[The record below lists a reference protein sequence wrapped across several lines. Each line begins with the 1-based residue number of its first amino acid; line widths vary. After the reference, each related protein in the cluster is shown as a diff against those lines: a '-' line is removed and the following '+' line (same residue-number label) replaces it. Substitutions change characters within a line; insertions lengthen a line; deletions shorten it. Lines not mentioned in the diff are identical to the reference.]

1 MGPLDHDFEL
11 RIGKMGRD
19 RAPILGPLKGA
30 VGRVKHAGGKV
41 IGGSRAPSPKG
52 LRAHFVKGGAKA
64 ARTRGFSG
72 TQRRVVVKARIVPHG
87 AGGGAPLKTHV
98 AYLAREGHA
107 QVRAE
112 APGLAHEP
120 EAEAPKPELTHQ
132 VDYLSRESAE
142 GRALYDFYDGAH
154 DGVDA
159 KALTAAWSDDVRHF
173 RLIISPEDGAAFGDL
188 KPFIREVM
196 ADLETR
202 LGTRLEWAAVDHW
215 DTDNP
220 HAHVLIRGRRADGT
234 DLVIPRQIISHDIR
248 ERAQEVVTRVLG
260 PRPAL
265 APEVARAREI
275 ATPGLTPLDREI
287 MARAKSGMLD
297 SPERGRVDLLQRL
310 ERLEVWNLAARHA
323 DGRWALAPDLAAN
336 LNSLAERTEI
346 TRMLEHVGGLGRAD
360 YDILEADRSAP
371 AMGRLVHVGI
381 VDELSERAIAI
392 IEGADGRLRYAG
404 FDRTEDQAVFAGIAR
419 GALVEFTP
427 RIAQVRPADEAV
439 ARIAEQS
446 GGLYSV
452 EHHAALEPYADP
464 ALIAANVRRLEAM
477 RRANLVTRRPDGVF
491 GIAPDHRERALA
503 FEAKRLARTPVSARV
518 ASYWTLGEQENAL
531 GLTQLD
537 RVLAREELA
546 PEGAGRF
553 ARDFEAAL
561 QRRRLFLIEQG
572 LMGAGEL
579 GLSKDALDRLAAHE
593 LQSTARK
600 LEAEIGR
607 PVLTHLTNRVEG
619 TYARRIDL
627 AQGRMALLWQRD
639 TAHLVPW
646 RPALEQF
653 AGRQVQGMVRGQSI
667 SWSLWRGRTIGLPPM

>member
-1 MGPLDHDFEL
+1 MGPLDNDFEL
-11 RIGKMGRD
+11 RIGRSRAD
-19 RAPILGPLKGA
+19 RAPIMGPLKGA
-30 VGRVKHAGGKV
+30 VGRAKRAGGKV
-41 IGGSRAPSPKG
+41 IGGGRASSPKG
-52 LRAHFVKGGAKA
+52 LRAHFAPGKGKTGGGKT
-64 ARTRGFSG
+64 ARPRAP
-72 TQRRVVVKARIVPHG
+72 TQRRVIVKARIVPHG
-87 AGGGAPLKTHV
+87 AGAPLKTHV
-98 AYLAREGHA
+98 AYLAREGRA

-112 APGLAHEP
+112 TPGLAHEHS
-120 EAEAPKPELTHQ
+120 AELPKSEPTRQ
-132 VDYLSRESAE
+132 VDYLSREAAE
-142 GRALYDFYDGAH
+142 GRALYDFYDGAR

-159 KALTAAWSDDVRHF
+159 KALTAGWSDDVRHF
-173 RLIISPEDGAAFGDL
+173 RLIISPEDGAALGDL

-265 APEVARAREI
+265 APELARAREI
-275 ATPGLTPLDREI
+275 AGPGLTPLDREI
-287 MARAKSGMLD
+287 MARAQNGMLD
-297 SPERGRVDLLQRL
+297 SPEHGRTDMIARL
-310 ERLEVWNLAARHA
+310 DRLEVWNLAARHT
-323 DGRWALAPDLAAN
+323 DGRWALAPDLTAN
-336 LNSLAERTEI
+336 LSSLAERTEI
-346 TRMLEHVGGLGRAD
+346 TRMLERVGLGRAD

-381 VDELSERAIAI
+381 VDELSERTVAI
-392 IEGADGRLRYAG
+392 IEDGDGRLRYAG

-427 RIAQVRPADEAV
+427 RVAQLRPADEAV
-439 ARIAEQS
+439 ARIAEQT
-446 GGLYSV
+446 GGLYSI
-452 EHHAALEPYADP
+452 EQHAALEPHADP
-464 ALIAANVRRLEAM
+464 ALMAGNVRRLEAM
-477 RRANLVTRRPDGVF
+477 RRANLVSRRPNGVF
-491 GIAPDHRERALA
+491 EIASDHGARALA

-537 RVLAREELA
+537 RVLAHEELA

-561 QRRRLFLIEQG
+561 QRRRLFLIERG
-572 LMGAGEL
+572 LMGASEL
-579 GLSKDALDRLAAHE
+579 SFSSDSLDRLAAHE

-607 PVLTHLTNRVEG
+607 PVLTHLTNRVDG

-639 TAHLVPW
+639 TAQLVPW

-653 AGRQVQGMVRGQSI
+653 AGRQVQGMVRAQSI